1 MRRRSREDRSGKK
14 MPVSLGAGGA
24 ETAVSQLTGKT
35 HRRRNWS
42 SARRTCAKA
51 RVSNR
56 GERDICRAGSAC
68 HPGRDARELMPGS
81 RGIPQVVSHRSDST
95 LGSDGWFAK
104 LRTSASASRSQ
115 AAKVRAEGNGEGR
128 ERREARSRGARPTAT
143 KERDGRWL
151 GTQNAW
157 RGAEAGLWEP
167 SSRTAK
173 RRSWRTTYT
182 SPSGKDT
189 SHCGVAEEE
198 VDAGRTTRPA

>member
-1 MRRRSREDRSGKK
+1 MKRRSGSAVTAAR
-14 MPVSLGAGGA
+14 SLGRGTGARATGGPESASAQARIKERQEDAGVAGGRDRRDGGEPA
-24 ETAVSQLTGKT
+24 YRET

-51 RVSNR
+51 RASNR
-56 GERDICRAGSAC
+56 GECDICRAGSAC
-68 HPGRDARELMPGS
+68 HPGRNARELTLGS
-81 RGIPQVVSHRSDST
+81 RSIPRVGSQQSDPT
-95 LGSDGWFAK
+95 LGSDGVFAK

-115 AAKVRAEGNGEGR
+115 VAKVRAEGKGEGR

-151 GTQNAW
+151 GAQNAW

-173 RRSWRTTYT
+173 RRSWRTT
-182 SPSGKDT
+182 
-189 SHCGVAEEE
+189 
-198 VDAGRTTRPA
+198 